1 MSGGENRRACPVVAG
16 PVNPLQRAALAMS
29 DLVRLHTFRQGISRA
44 VDIPVEDLERARQE
58 LIAEGCLVWPVADQS
73 CRVANQQAA

>member
-1 MSGGENRRACPVVAG
+1 MA
-16 PVNPLQRAALAMS
+16 

-73 CRVANQQAA
+73 CRVVNQQAA